1 VERYETVQE
10 LKAKGFSISA
20 IDRATG
26 LAWITAKKLVSAPS
40 FPERAVRR
48 PGQVSVIPYHAYL
61 RERWEAGCR
70 NAEQLWRELRELGY
84 RGSDQTVRRYIASWR
99 WADPPLPTG
108 TSAFQRYAPRHV
120 AWIFMQRPDAISAEE
135 ADYLEHLRSDE
146 PIADLYDLAQ
156 TFCRMVRDRDV
167 ACLDVWL
174 GAASASPF
182 RDLRGFATHLQQD
195 HAAVRAALS
204 LPWSNG
210 QTEGQIT
217 RLKLLK
223 RQMYGRAN
231 LDLLRLRMLRRA

>member
-1 VERYETVQE
+1 
-10 LKAKGFSISA
+10 
-20 IDRATG
+20 
-26 LAWITAKKLVSAPS
+26 
-40 FPERAVRR
+40 
-48 PGQVSVIPYHAYL
+48 
-61 RERWEAGCR
+61 
-70 NAEQLWRELRELGY
+70 LWRELREQGY

-108 TSAFQRYAPRHV
+108 TSALQPYSPRHV
-120 AWIFMQRPDAISAEE
+120 AWLFMQQLDTLSAEE
-135 ADYLEHLRSDE
+135 AAYLEHLRTDE
-146 PIADLYDLAQ
+146 QVADLYDLAQ

-174 GAASASPF
+174 GAASTSSF
-182 RDLRGFATHLQQD
+182 RDLHGFAVHLQQD
-195 HAAVRAALS
+195 HAAVSAALS

-231 LDLLRLRMLRRA
+231 LDLLKRRFLHRA